1 VTADTAGMTSR
12 VGGPLL
18 LFLCLVL
25 GGASAAA
32 PFANAAV
39 QLLSVALL
47 VILFWHPTP
56 PPAGLAVWPPR
67 LFLMFAAIMA
77 AQVVPLPPSIWSS
90 LPEAKGMLAGFELA
104 DVPPGWSSL
113 SWAPDETIAACLSL
127 LPPAA
132 VFVALSRS
140 PARERALSIWL
151 LIVSATGMTLLG
163 VTQRIGGI
171 ESDLYPYLVT
181 NPGQPVGLFAN
192 RNHLSTLLLCTL
204 PFVAA
209 MARTGNASRPGRVGA
224 FGGIAAILCGGVA
237 LVHSDAGLAMLPLVL
252 AGCGAIVGRRRQ
264 AARPPIWAIAVAVAV
279 GLAAL
284 AALIAVQTAPP
295 TSPSADQRRG
305 VIIPKTLRAA
315 IDHMPFGTGGG
326 SFQTVYPAYVD
337 PAAASL
343 EYVNHAHSDY
353 VELLLE
359 YGIVGGLIAMTTLAL
374 LARLAATRTVGGML
388 KADRRSIVVF
398 ESTVYPGVT
407 EEVCGPELER
417 ISGLSCGE
425 DFFLAYSPERI
436 NPGDRE
442 HAIDRIVK
450 VVSGQTPQVLDAVA
464 DLYNRVTS
472 AGVFR
477 AASIKAA
484 EAAKVIENAQRDIN
498 IAFVNEITQ
507 IFATM
512 NLSVWDVLAAASTK
526 WNFLKFEPGLVGGHC
541 IGVDPYYLAHR
552 ATELGHDPRVILAGR
567 EMNDGMAGWLAK
579 DIHKW
584 NGSNPGR
591 ILVLGLAFKQDVPD
605 LRNSKVADLIT
616 DFRDLGYYVDVHDP
630 IVSID
635 DAMQEYGLELVL
647 DPAGTYDL
655 VVLAV
660 PHRQLVQDF
669 ARFAGM
675 IVEGGGFADLKNVLA
690 SSGNVPVGIR
700 KWTM

>member
-1 VTADTAGMTSR
+1 MNSDTRVIVIGLGYVGLPLAVALAKSFETWGVDVDHDRIAELECGRDRTREIEPERLAVSSLHLTTDAATCPDAD
-12 VGGPLL
+12 
-18 LFLCLVL
+18 FYII
-25 GGASAAA
+25 
-32 PFANAAV
+32 AV
-39 QLLSVALL
+39 PTPVDSQNRPDLSV
-47 VILFWHPTP
+47 V
-56 PPAGLAVWPPR
+56 
-67 LFLMFAAIMA
+67 M
-77 AQVVPLPPSIWSS
+77 
-90 LPEAKGMLAGFELA
+90 
-104 DVPPGWSSL
+104 
-113 SWAPDETIAACLSL
+113 
-127 LPPAA
+127 
-132 VFVALSRS
+132 
-140 PARERALSIWL
+140 
-151 LIVSATGMTLLG
+151 
-163 VTQRIGGI
+163 
-171 ESDLYPYLVT
+171 
-181 NPGQPVGLFAN
+181 
-192 RNHLSTLLLCTL
+192 
-204 PFVAA
+204 
-209 MARTGNASRPGRVGA
+209 
-224 FGGIAAILCGGVA
+224 
-237 LVHSDAGLAMLPLVL
+237 
-252 AGCGAIVGRRRQ
+252 
-264 AARPPIWAIAVAVAV
+264 
-279 GLAAL
+279 
-284 AALIAVQTAPP
+284 
-295 TSPSADQRRG
+295 
-305 VIIPKTLRAA
+305 
-315 IDHMPFGTGGG
+315 
-326 SFQTVYPAYVD
+326 
-337 PAAASL
+337 
-343 EYVNHAHSDY
+343 
-353 VELLLE
+353 
-359 YGIVGGLIAMTTLAL
+359 
-374 LARLAATRTVGGML
+374 AATRTVGGML

-464 DLYNRVTS
+464 DLYSRVTS